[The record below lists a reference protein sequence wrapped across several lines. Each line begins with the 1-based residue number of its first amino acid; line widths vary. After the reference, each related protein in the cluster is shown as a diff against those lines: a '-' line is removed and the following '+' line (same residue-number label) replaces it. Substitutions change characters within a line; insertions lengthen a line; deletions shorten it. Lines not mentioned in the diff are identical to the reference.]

1 MGIFADYRN
10 HRRVT
15 MQPRRISS
23 GAMILEDKKGQAL
36 IVKSGYKP
44 HWTFPGGI
52 IDAGETPKEAAIR
65 ETFEE
70 VGIRV
75 DPKNVEFVAVINR
88 KSDYADTYQ
97 FLFKATLEPDAI
109 DNIKLQPEEIDE
121 YVLITKEQAK
131 TNDRYYGKAIEHW
144 AAGRTGYLEQM
155 FEKAN
160 A

>member
-10 HRRVT
+10 RRRIA

-23 GAMILEDKKGQAL
+23 GAMILEDKDGRAL
-36 IVKSGYKP
+36 TVKSGYKP

-70 VGIRV
+70 IGVRV

-88 KSDYADTYQ
+88 RSDYADTYQ
-97 FLFKATLEPDAI
+97 FLFKADLPSGAL

-121 YVLITKEQAK
+121 YAMITKAQAG
-131 TNDRYYGKAIEHW
+131 TNDRYYGEAIKHW
-144 AAGRTGYLEQM
+144 VAGRSGYLEQI
-155 FEKAN
+155 FEKAS